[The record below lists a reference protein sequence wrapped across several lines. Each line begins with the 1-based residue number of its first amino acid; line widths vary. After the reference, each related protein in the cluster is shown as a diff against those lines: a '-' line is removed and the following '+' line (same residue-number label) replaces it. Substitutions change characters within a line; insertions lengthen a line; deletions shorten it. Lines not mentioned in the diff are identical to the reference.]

1 MNRQSR
7 LFFFV
12 CSLLR
17 LPASIAFVGTS
28 RTAPLLPPPVPSAFG
43 TPLQKKPR
51 SRNDESLSSR
61 LLASP
66 RTFSTSPLPSGS
78 AASRRRQ
85 QGGGGQQKPPQEQ
98 QAELQRQGRRRVL
111 LSRSGPHFQLNRFS
125 GQIEFGATAQL
136 TTKLSDATTEVVN
149 TWLKDERGM
158 AMSIWDEKLT
168 TDLGNHVYRL
178 QIMTLQFVTLQLSPS
193 VDVRMKT
200 VMMMMDDNQKQQQQQ
215 PAQPVFTLDSVNFDP
230 NIEFLPGMK
239 ISAESLG
246 IVIEVAGEMRA
257 LPNGQGVSGQIAFQT
272 SGSLPPP
279 MRILPD
285 AVLKAASDSINETVA
300 NFAIA
305 SFQRGAREQFRAF
318 VQKQQQQQRNEQEQN
333 N

>member
-1 MNRQSR
+1 MNKKSR

-12 CSLLR
+12 YSLLR
-17 LPASIAFVGTS
+17 FPANAFLVG
-28 RTAPLLPPPVPSAFG
+28 RTPPPLPSFG
-43 TPLQKKPR
+43 TTLPRQPQKQR
-51 SRNDESLSSR
+51 SSDDDVIR

-66 RTFSTSPLPSGS
+66 RTFSTSP
-78 AASRRRQ
+78 ASRK
-85 QGGGGQQKPPQEQ
+85 GGQQ
-98 QAELQRQGRRRVL
+98 QAELQRQGRRRIL
-111 LSRSGPHFQLNRFS
+111 LSRTGPHFQLNRFT

-136 TTKLSDATTEVVN
+136 TTKLTDDATEKERRTNEID

-200 VMMMMDDNQKQQQQQ
+200 VMMGDANNKQQQQ
-215 PAQPVFTLDSVNFDP
+215 PVFSLDSVNFDP

-257 LPNGQGVSGQIAFQT
+257 LPNGNGVSGRISFQT

-305 SFQRGAREQFRAF
+305 SFQRGARAQFRAF
-318 VQKQQQQQRNEQEQN
+318 LQKQQELQQQQRKEQEQKQLEEL
-333 N
+333 